1 MVLQKQT
8 RRVRL
13 AVLAIPLMA
22 LVWVAVSTL
31 AWGHATQ
38 GPVQAQEEL
47 TAGMALSASGTDVTC
62 EAGKCNVPA
71 GGDFTVSVVTADAP
85 EGGYLGLQ
93 TLVYFGS
100 LTYNEA
106 AEAEDE
112 ILWPE
117 NILPL
122 RTSWSNWV
130 GHGGA
135 SDITAPFDDIS
146 EYEGTLV
153 QLSMTCSSDVAE
165 FPLALLAFSAGN
177 PQGSVYSVPDEAG
190 TESIIVPTTTIGE
203 VLDEELEASLAV
215 PPHALADLITINCS
229 EEDEDDGDGADDGA
243 DDGDDD
249 GEGDDAGDDDAEQPQ
264 PTALPGTGSGP
275 GSSGSAAAG
284 LWVIISVLLVAGAGL
299 GAAGWKYARGGQ
311 AS

>member
-1 MVLQKQT
+1 MILQKQT
-8 RRVRL
+8 RSIRL

-38 GPVQAQEEL
+38 GPVQAQEEF
-47 TAGMALSASGTDVTC
+47 TGGMALSASGTDVTC

-71 GGDFTVSVVTADAP
+71 GGDFTVNVVTADAP

-117 NILPL
+117 NILPV

-135 SDITAPFDDIS
+135 SDIIPPFDDFS

-165 FPLALLAFSAGN
+165 FPLALLAFNAGN
-177 PQGSVYSVPDEAG
+177 PQGSVYAVPDEARMD
-190 TESIIVPTTTIGE
+190 SITVPVTTIGE

-229 EEDEDDGDGADDGA
+229 EEDEGVEETPEATEEEPD
-243 DDGDDD
+243 
-249 GEGDDAGDDDAEQPQ
+249 ETSTSEPQ

-275 GSSGSAAAG
+275 GSSGGGAAG

-299 GAAGWKYARGGQ
+299 GVAGWKYARVGQ